1 MQPAVYLLSNA
12 VHMYAVYILFTA
24 VLGKSRF
31 NKGAEIATYVLYY
44 CVNCGAYLLFDNMA
58 LNLISNVVPMF
69 LIMLQYK
76 RPMQTY
82 VFLTVGVCA
91 VGMILDWFL
100 TCINP
105 DFVLMKTNTPQS
117 IMFLGLVFLFRHYF
131 NRKERVILNSKY
143 IVFLVVISVGT
154 IVIAELS
161 GPEFNLKCLVISL
174 ILLAINFLNFYLYDR
189 YIENM
194 QFQIMFNA
202 VESSNK
208 AYKNQIKLMNDS
220 QKQIRLLKHDMKN
233 HFLKIQYFLQKQNYI
248 EASDYIAKMTN
259 KISTEKEF
267 VSTGN
272 IDFDCL
278 LNYKLAEAQEQN
290 VDFSF
295 HVVLPEQLL
304 VDSLDL
310 TVIIGNLLDNAL
322 NALKNADNKI
332 LEIDVNYSIGM
343 IVIKIENTFSDVPQ
357 TYDDPGEHG
366 YGLLSVQTSVEKYN
380 GKLQTDIIDDRFVVK
395 AVLYN
400 KAK

>member
-161 GPEFNLKCLVISL
+161 GSEFNLKCLVISL

-208 AYKNQIKLMNDS
+208 AYKNQIKLT
-220 QKQIRLLKHDMKN
+220 I
-233 HFLKIQYFLQKQNYI
+233 
-248 EASDYIAKMTN
+248 
-259 KISTEKEF
+259 
-267 VSTGN
+267 
-272 IDFDCL
+272 
-278 LNYKLAEAQEQN
+278 
-290 VDFSF
+290 
-295 HVVLPEQLL
+295 
-304 VDSLDL
+304 
-310 TVIIGNLLDNAL
+310 
-322 NALKNADNKI
+322 
-332 LEIDVNYSIGM
+332 
-343 IVIKIENTFSDVPQ
+343 TF
-357 TYDDPGEHG
+357 
-366 YGLLSVQTSVEKYN
+366 
-380 GKLQTDIIDDRFVVK
+380 F
-395 AVLYN
+395 
-400 KAK
+400 

>member
-1 MQPAVYLLSNA
+1 M
-12 VHMYAVYILFTA
+12 
-24 VLGKSRF
+24 
-31 NKGAEIATYVLYY
+31 YY

-357 TYDDPGEHG
+357 TYDDSGEHG